1 MSEIVVRVEDAGLV
15 EDGGPAWF
23 VVSHLPDPQA
33 VAEKAASAGGSVAI
47 DDDGRLRALVTP
59 QQLVNA
65 VGRVDAAIGTA
76 LDGLVQATVR
86 AWSDAPA
93 PLPAALGVDQVP
105 AVMGIV
111 NVTPDSFSDGGVAFD
126 PDDHPGP
133 AIAHARD
140 QAAAGAVILDIGGE
154 STRPGADPVDAD
166 EELRRVIPVIEA
178 VAGDVAVSIDTT
190 KAEVARRAVAAGAVM
205 VNDVSAG
212 RLDPEMLATVAD
224 LDVPYVLM
232 HMQGDPATM
241 QVDPTYD
248 DVVAEVYE
256 FLADGLARAAAAGI
270 SPDRVMV
277 DPGIGFGKSLEHN
290 LALLRGLRQFSGL
303 GCPVLVGV
311 SRKSMIGTL
320 TGVDDPGQRLHG
332 SVAAAALAAR
342 SGAAAIRVHDVEA
355 TRQALAV
362 AAALGQA

>member
-1 MSEIVVRVEDAGLV
+1 MSEIVVRVEDARLV

-33 VAEKAASAGGSVAI
+33 VAEKAASAGGSVSI
-47 DDDGRLRALVTP
+47 DDAGRLRALVTP

-65 VGRVDAAIGTA
+65 VGRVDATIGTA
-76 LDGLVQATVR
+76 LDGLVQSTVR
-86 AWSDAPA
+86 AWRDAPGT
-93 PLPAALGVDQVP
+93 LPAALGVDRAP

-111 NVTPDSFSDGGVAFD
+111 NVTPDSFSDGGVAYD
-126 PDDHPGP
+126 PSAHPAP
-133 AIAHARD
+133 AIAHARS
-140 QAAAGAVILDIGGE
+140 QIAAGAAILDIGGE

-166 EELRRVIPVIEA
+166 EELRRVLPVIEA
-178 VAGDVAVSIDTT
+178 VADEVAVSIDTT
-190 KAEVARRAVAAGAVM
+190 KADVARQAIAAGAAM

-212 RLDPEMLATVAD
+212 RLDPAMLATVAE

-241 QVDPTYD
+241 QRDPTYD

-256 FLADGLARAAAAGI
+256 FLADGLARAAEAGVAR
-270 SPDRVMV
+270 DRIMV
-277 DPGIGFGKSLEHN
+277 DPGIGFGKSLDHN
-290 LALLRGLRQFSGL
+290 LALLRGLRQFCGL

-320 TGVDDPGQRLHG
+320 TGVGDPGERVHG
-332 SVAAAALAAR
+332 SVATAALVAR
-342 SGAAAIRVHDVEA
+342 AGAAAIRVHDVDA

-362 AAALGQA
+362 ATALGQA